1 GARWV
6 VEKVGGESRSPKE
19 SLYWTIIR
27 VLEDG
32 TLSRL
37 RVCDECQRFFAAKD
51 LRQKFCSREC
61 SNIDERRGAKDRV
74 ARWRDRKRKEQQRQA
89 KEAVKKKIIGRL
101 SEFLKATENGEL
113 SPKHG
118 DLLKALGEGNKL
130 KGWGIV
136 RKLQSKLEAG

>member
-1 GARWV
+1 
-6 VEKVGGESRSPKE
+6 
-19 SLYWTIIR
+19 
-27 VLEDG
+27 
-32 TLSRL
+32 L

-136 RKLQSKLEAG
+136 RKLQSKLEAGVSKEALWESLPKRTKQIFSVDQGGKRAW